1 MLSLVHWVFAR
12 TIAFALHANTHGET
26 ERRLLR
32 TLLITCPVCCVLECH
47 VMLSEICQYAV
58 VGTLARHTVVAEK
71 IGIRYAFLDAHC
83 MRIVLAADVWAC
95 GVHSL
100 IHTVCL

>member
-26 ERRLLR
+26 GRRLLR

-47 VMLSEICQYAV
+47 VMLSEVCQYTV
-58 VGTLARHTVVAEK
+58 VGTLGRHTLVHTSCK
-71 IGIRYAFLDAHC
+71 CMPIHC
-83 MRIVLAADVWAC
+83 
-95 GVHSL
+95 GG
-100 IHTVCL
+100 HTRKARNGS